1 MGKDWRIP
9 VGRVEYRYLYPLTF
23 FEYLDAMGKQD
34 LLLLLSNIKI
44 GDDSALL
51 MFAENEYKQ
60 YLLLGGMPEVVADYS
75 INHNFDRCR
84 EILTRIH
91 STYIEDISKYE
102 KSETWRKY
110 LETVVTEGPRAA
122 GSIFNYENFAG
133 SSYKSREMSEA
144 LRKVE
149 KTMLC
154 KQLPVI
160 NSTIL
165 PVTYKQKRSKK
176 LIWLD
181 VGIVNLI
188 NNIYPELLT
197 GVYGGKLMEQI
208 VGQTLLAI
216 MSNNLIKLAYFAKDR
231 DMGSAEV
238 DFCFPWKQYL
248 VGIEVKSG
256 DNLNSKSLT
265 SMIKDGEGRV
275 VPIKVSW
282 GKLEVK
288 NGIINVPFYLLERW
302 EYFVSNQL
310 K

>member
-1 MGKDWRIP
+1 
-9 VGRVEYRYLYPLTF
+9 
-23 FEYLDAMGKQD
+23 
-34 LLLLLSNIKI
+34 
-44 GDDSALL
+44 
-51 MFAENEYKQ
+51 MFAEDEYKQ

-75 INHNFDRCR
+75 INHNFGQCR

-110 LETVVTEGPRAA
+110 LETVVTEGPRVA

-165 PVTYKQKRSKK
+165 PVIYKQKRSKK

-265 SMIKDGEGRV
+265 SMIKSGEGRV

-288 NGIINVPFYLLERW
+288 NGIINIPFYLLERW
-302 EYFVSNQL
+302 EYFV
-310 K
+310 